1 MVGGNAL
8 IFTPHGR
15 DATIA
20 ELLLRQAGIAAGICR
35 NIADLEEGLGEGTS
49 FAVVTEEALRSADLR
64 GIAARLR
71 AQPEWSD
78 IAFIVLTRRGGGSE
92 RDPGMARVSDLL
104 GNVTFL
110 ERPFHPRTFISVAR
124 AALKGRQRQYE
135 ARARME
141 ELREGEERLRTAL
154 LAGHLGSWEF
164 DVATGV
170 LAASE
175 AFKSFFGR
183 SADEDLDYRSVLTA
197 IHVEDRPRFL
207 NAVRECMETEA
218 DISVEYRVV
227 WPDGSIHWAEAR
239 ARLAHGRRQRGR
251 ARLVGVASDITERKL
266 VEEHLRNLNE
276 TLEDRIAERTSE
288 LKRAHEAVLAEIAH
302 RERAE
307 EQLRQAQKME
317 MIGQLTGGVAHDFNN
332 LLMAILGNLDLLRK
346 QVTADERTE
355 RLITSA
361 QQGAQRGA
369 ALTQRLLA
377 FARRQDL
384 AVRPGS
390 LIDLVNGMADLL
402 RRSVEAQVELRI
414 DLPETLPAALVDM
427 NQLELA
433 LLNLVVN
440 SRDAM
445 PNGGILS
452 ITADQAE
459 VTEAT
464 PEDDLPAGAYVRL
477 IVSDTGHGMDAETLE
492 KATEPFFS
500 TKELGKGTG
509 LGLSMIH
516 GLARQ
521 LNGALRLSSRIGC
534 GTRAELWLPVS
545 SGVAEPRVVETEMPA
560 DQEPSPKISVLVV
573 DDDALIAMST
583 VAMLEDLGHHVIE
596 ANSGTHAL
604 QILRDGAA
612 VDLLITDYAMP
623 GMTGGQL
630 AEAARELRP
639 DLPILLATGYA
650 ELPSASAGIDLPR
663 LAKPYHQD
671 RLAAEIRRVLR
682 SRPA

>member
-1 MVGGNAL
+1 MSGGNAL
-8 IFTPHGR
+8 IYTPHGR
-15 DATIA
+15 DAAIA
-20 ELLLRQAGIAAGICR
+20 ELLLREAGIVARICR
-35 NIADLEEGLGEGTS
+35 NVADLEDGLGEEAC
-49 FAVVTEEALRSADLR
+49 FAVVTEESLRSADLR
-64 GIAARLR
+64 GIAACLR

-78 IAFIVLTRRGGGSE
+78 LAFIVLTRRGGGLD
-92 RDPGMARVSDLL
+92 RDPGTARVSDVL

-110 ERPFHPRTFISVAR
+110 ERPFHPRTFISIAR
-124 AALKGRQRQYE
+124 TALKGRQRQYE

-164 DVATGV
+164 DLATGA
-170 LAASE
+170 LTAS
-175 AFKSFFGR
+175 ATFKGFFGR
-183 SADEDLDYRSVLTA
+183 SADEELDYRSVLAA
-197 IHVEDRPRFL
+197 IHPEDRPRFL
-207 NAVRECMETEA
+207 NAIRKSKETEA

-227 WPDGSIHWAEAR
+227 WPDGSIHWADTR
-239 ARLAHGRRQRGR
+239 ARFARDRWRGR
-251 ARLVGVASDITERKL
+251 SRLVGVSSDITERKS
-266 VEEHLRNLNE
+266 VEEHLRDLNE

-288 LKRAHEAVLAEIAH
+288 LKRAHDAVLAEIAH

-346 QVTADERTE
+346 QVAADEKAQ
-355 RLITSA
+355 RLIISA

-402 RRSVEAQVELRI
+402 KRSVESQVELRI
-414 DLPETLPAALVDM
+414 ELPETLPAALVDL

-433 LLNLVVN
+433 LLNLVIN
-440 SRDAM
+440 ARDAM
-445 PNGGILS
+445 PDGGILS
-452 ITADQAE
+452 ISADQAE
-459 VTEAT
+459 ISEDAEA
-464 PEDDLPAGAYVRL
+464 DDLPAGSYVRL
-477 IVSDTGHGMDAETLE
+477 IVSDTGHGMDAETLQ

-500 TKELGKGTG
+500 TKELGKSTG

-516 GLARQ
+516 GLALQ
-521 LNGALRLSSRIGC
+521 LNGALRLSSEVGC
-534 GTRAELWLPVS
+534 GTRAELWLPVTAAA
-545 SGVAEPRVVETEMPA
+545 AEPRALEPDVPA
-560 DQEPSPKISVLVV
+560 DQEPAGKISVLVV
-573 DDDALIAMST
+573 DDDVLIAMST
-583 VAMLEDLGHHVIE
+583 VAMLEDLGHDVIQ
-596 ANSGTHAL
+596 ANSGAHAL
-604 QILRDGAA
+604 EILRNGAR

-623 GMTGGQL
+623 RMTGEQL
-630 AEAARELRP
+630 AKAARELRP

-650 ELPSASAGIDLPR
+650 ELPSAEIDLPR
-663 LAKPYHQD
+663 LAKPYQQD
-671 RLAAEIRRVLR
+671 RLAVEIRRMLR
-682 SRPA
+682 SKPT